1 MKHSVDYGFL
11 FFLCVLLLSPLHAVN
26 ISLELHDNGQGSR
39 ESTVVVGQLFDVAVV
54 ITGKDGVDTDDIK
67 LTIGNNVRVRGV
79 ESSVQATFG
88 NGKLSKTF
96 TKLFRLQAHKEGP
109 LTIGPASMEHNGN
122 KITSNILQLTVVQ
135 QMPEETSQKSAA
147 AHDQQLIACHL
158 IPQKKEVFIGEPF
171 VVRVVI
177 ATHVQILQMALAQPQ
192 FEHFVFK
199 EAADTQSYKKT
210 YNNIPYDVVEKR
222 FILTPTTKGTLAI
235 EPIQLSY
242 ATIARRKKNKQHFF
256 GDAFFGGFL
265 DQDRIIQKTISSN
278 SAQVVVHDLPPEAE
292 NVDVVGVI
300 NSCVARVDKKEVMYN
315 QAVSF
320 FLEVEGTGNI
330 EQLPA
335 PKISL
340 PSYAKYYESKAS
352 FKPDS
357 SNPLKGKKIFEYII
371 QCAHEGDVEIPA
383 QSFSYFDT
391 EKKEVASIATAPVF
405 LHILPP
411 PLVDK
416 EQQCQVI
423 QPDHHEQK
431 SIDLAESQENS
442 VHKDVCFIQE
452 DGPIMQKEVNGISWL
467 IFLFLLLMAPLIFTG
482 TWMWDRLMRVMAS
495 SDFVQKGSQRKAID
509 SLRKEFTLLEQKGN
523 PEKLYQLFIRLI
535 AVNGSVDQRNVTH
548 EWLYEYLISLAWQ
561 EVKINEFFDF
571 LNECAQLRFVSQ
583 AHSSVVVKHEE
594 LFKKASYWLVLL
606 TK

>member
-26 ISLELHDNGQGSR
+26 LSLELHDNGQGSR
-39 ESTVVVGQLFDVAVV
+39 ESTVVVGQSFDVAVV
-54 ITGKDGVDTDDIK
+54 IAGEDGVDIDDIK
-67 LTIGNNVRVRGV
+67 LTVGNNVRGSGAG
-79 ESSVQATFG
+79 SSVQTTFV
-88 NGKLSKTF
+88 NGKVSKTV
-96 TKLFRLQAHKEGP
+96 TKLFRLQAQQEGP

-122 KITSNILQLTVVQ
+122 KVTSNILQLTVAQ
-135 QMPEETSQKSAA
+135 QMPEETSEKSAA

-222 FILTPTTKGTLAI
+222 FILTPTTKGTLSI

-242 ATIARRKKNKQHFF
+242 ATLAQRKKNKQHFF
-256 GDAFFGGFL
+256 GDAFFGGLF

-278 SAQVVVHDLPPEAE
+278 SAQVVVYDLPPEAE

-320 FLEVEGTGNI
+320 FLEIEGTGNI

-391 EKKEVASIATAPVF
+391 EKKEVASISTAPIT

-411 PLVDK
+411 PGV
-416 EQQCQVI
+416 ENVQQPQAP
-423 QPDHHEQK
+423 QGGGHQTSKQDFSEPF
-431 SIDLAESQENS
+431 
-442 VHKDVCFIQE
+442 VHPVEKDVCFIQE
-452 DGPIMQKEVNGISWL
+452 DGPIMQKEVTGVSWFV
-467 IFLFLLLMAPLIFTG
+467 FLFLLLMAPFIFMG
-482 TWMWDRLMRVMAS
+482 RWMWYRFVKVVAS

-509 SLRKEFTLLEQKGN
+509 LLRKEFTLLEQKGN

-548 EWLYEYLISLAWQ
+548 EWLYEYLLSLAWQ
-561 EVKINEFFDF
+561 ETKINEFFDF
-571 LNECAQLRFVSQ
+571 LNECAQLRFISH
-583 AHSSVVVKHEE
+583 AHSSVTVKHEE